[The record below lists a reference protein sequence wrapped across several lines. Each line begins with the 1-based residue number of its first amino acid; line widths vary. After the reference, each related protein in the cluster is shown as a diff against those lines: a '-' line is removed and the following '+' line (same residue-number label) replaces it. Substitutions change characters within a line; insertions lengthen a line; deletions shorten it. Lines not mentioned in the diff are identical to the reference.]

1 MGVLEKFPRV
11 IEEIAFN
18 PDQILSETGDKK
30 HRLSCCGW
38 LRSSEHGTT
47 RRPVR
52 LIATGGNS
60 MV

>member
-30 HRLSCCGW
+30 HRLFL
-38 LRSSEHGTT
+38 LRLA
-47 RRPVR
+47 PVVR
-52 LIATGGNS
+52 AWNYT
-60 MV
+60 